1 MSDFSGYKSFAKIAA
16 WFTFIYI
23 ILFQFIISPNL
34 ILPSPASMIDSVDS
48 LFGEYHFI
56 SALGLTSFLV
66 ILVPILGFLCCY
78 TTKYWAA
85 KLFLNFDMHP
95 TLYFSF
101 RFFSYFFLL
110 LFMIYWFRSS
120 PIAELVFLMI
130 VAGLEQ
136 KIYLSELVRKIN
148 PNYFQTLSSLDVSEK
163 KIIGGVYSKLMKPYF
178 FEKLHRLFLAAW
190 GWALVYEYISGSF
203 GIGNLMRKAI
213 LYNDLSTITLLVV
226 IMIVVIYISGL
237 VFKII
242 QYKVITWIPD
252 EIK

>member
-1 MSDFSGYKSFAKIAA
+1 
-16 WFTFIYI
+16 
-23 ILFQFIISPNL
+23 
-34 ILPSPASMIDSVDS
+34 MIDSVDS

-56 SALGLTSFLV
+56 SASGLTSFLV

-78 TTKYWAA
+78 TTKYWAS
-85 KLFLNFDMHP
+85 KLFLNFDMHS

-110 LFMIYWFRSS
+110 LFMVYWFQSS
-120 PIAELVFLMI
+120 PIAELVFLML

-136 KIYLSELVRKIN
+136 KIYLSGLVRKID
-148 PNYFQTLSSLDVSEK
+148 PSYSQTLSSLGVSEK
-163 KIIGGVYSKLMKPYF
+163 KIIGGVYSKLTKPYV

-190 GWALVYEYISGSF
+190 GWAFVYEYISGSF

-213 LYNDLSTITLLVV
+213 LYNDLSTIALLVV

-252 EIK
+252 ELK